1 MAPQSGHAD
10 GPEEIAKLLELLNAY
25 EPREETAT
33 HVAQVLNEQAQDE
46 QAQDE
51 QVRDEHE
58 APIPVAMQRVSSNPV
73 ARPNDPSDEVENRFA
88 AHIVQGMSKLRG

>member
-10 GPEEIAKLLELLNAY
+10 GPEEIAKLLELLNAS
-25 EPREETAT
+25 ERREETESHA
-33 HVAQVLNEQAQDE
+33 AQVLDEHVQDE

-51 QVRDEHE
+51 PEV
-58 APIPVAMQRVSSNPV
+58 PIPVTTQHVSSNPV
-73 ARPNDPSDEVENRFA
+73 ALPDDPFDEVENRFA